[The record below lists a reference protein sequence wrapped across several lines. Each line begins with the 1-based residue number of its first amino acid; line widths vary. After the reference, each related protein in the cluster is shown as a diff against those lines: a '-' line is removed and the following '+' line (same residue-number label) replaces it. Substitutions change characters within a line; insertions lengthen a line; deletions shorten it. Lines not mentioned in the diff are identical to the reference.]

1 MASGMINCIKEWRCY
16 LKLANSRVVEKA
28 ASSNWQERHVILGC
42 IRLGSAS
49 SGIHPNTRKVVE
61 YAKLCKGSWCQA
73 SPKLRFA
80 KISETQRKWCILHMF
95 FSLLHYLCI
104 DSDLQETW

>member
-1 MASGMINCIKEWRCY
+1 MIHLSSIDIEGCNRLQVIKFIKNSCY
-16 LKLANSRVVEKA
+16 YLAFLCHFPVKA
-28 ASSNWQERHVILGC
+28 ANSNWQERHVILGC

-61 YAKLCKGSWCQA
+61 HVKLCKGSWCQA

-80 KISETQRKWCILHMF
+80 KISETQRKWCILHVF
-95 FSLLHYLCI
+95 
-104 DSDLQETW
+104 